1 MIKSIKDIRSAH
13 FTTKIPKRAKL
24 QMKQKA
30 LISGT
35 GEKGIIVGMQQHTGS
50 LATTEYSRARGM
62 NRYYVKVKR
71 GIVVVDSISVQ
82 PVLTWSAA
90 MKRNMKQAELE
101 IKRLRENNQY
111 LREENHKLRI
121 SAPVKAL
128 NPRIVMR
135 RISDTETIM
144 QVLVD

>member
-35 GEKGIIVGMQQHTGS
+35 GEKGIVVGMQQHTGTR
-50 LATTEYSRARGM
+50 ATTEYSRARGM

-71 GIVVVDSISVQ
+71 GIVVVDSMAVQ

-90 MKRNMKQAELE
+90 LKHNLKQAEKD
-101 IKRLRENNQY
+101 IKRLRELNQR
-111 LREENHKLRI
+111 LREENHNLRI
-121 SAPVKAL
+121 SAPMKSV
-128 NPRIVMR
+128 NPRIVPR
-135 RISDTETIM
+135 RISDTETIF